1 MQGNSSTFIKTTI
14 AGASVSLSAL
24 LEEGSGGVKYVVL
37 RFLPVISIAALRSCN
52 APYCSKIM
60 DRPCMVQQLR
70 ARHPTHLPV
79 QYDIA
84 GLTDANIR
92 AVLYAIAPHGESL
105 WQPYAHLLSVLQ
117 HAGDVTLPVMIT
129 RQHLRVAGP
138 QPSWYFWL
146 AAAGPW
152 DAWILPQTGS
162 GVGGSAYHG
171 PSHPRK
177 VTKTYRASI
186 ARRDPSC
193 DSSTK
198 THIKL
203 CISPPYSTPG
213 PVQQLT
219 EHLDDLSG
227 VTELAWWHDTAS
239 WTFGHGSSPSA
250 VVMVDVERSRRR
262 RDEDTRVDVR
272 ITDIHDKA
280 GFSSCRQLD
289 DNKAKASI
297 FATDRHPDNPLA
309 DGVAQFDAPRYDQRG
324 KKLFLRPL
332 YRHMGECGGG
342 GVSRESVALVRWLS
356 EFAERYRRCV
366 EVERASMFWHK
377 KE

>member
-1 MQGNSSTFIKTTI
+1 
-14 AGASVSLSAL
+14 
-24 LEEGSGGVKYVVL
+24 
-37 RFLPVISIAALRSCN
+37 
-52 APYCSKIM
+52 
-60 DRPCMVQQLR
+60 MVQQLR

-92 AVLYAIAPHGESL
+92 AVLYAIAHHGDSV

-129 RQHLRVAGP
+129 RQHLGAAGP
-138 QPSWYFWL
+138 QPWYFWL
-146 AAAGPW
+146 ATAGPW

-162 GVGGSAYHG
+162 AVGGSAYHG
-171 PSHPRK
+171 PSHPKK

-193 DSSTK
+193 NSSTK
-198 THIKL
+198 THITL
-203 CISPPYSTPG
+203 RISPIHSTPG

-219 EHLDDLSG
+219 GHLDALSG

-239 WTFGHGSSPSA
+239 WTFGHGEERVLAFDAALYVSCVSVWMCVGAGSSPSA
-250 VVMVDVERSRRR
+250 VVMVDIERSRRR
-262 RDEDTRVDVR
+262 RDEDIWVDVR

-289 DNKAKASI
+289 GNKAKASI
-297 FATDRHPDNPLA
+297 FATDRHPDNPLP

-324 KKLFLRPL
+324 KKLFLKPL
-332 YRHMGECGGG
+332 YRHMGECGCGG
-342 GVSRESVALVRWLS
+342 ASRESVALVRWLS
-356 EFAERYRRCV
+356 EFAERYRLCV
-366 EVERASMFWHK
+366 EVERARVFWHEK
-377 KE
+377 G